1 MSFVEKIGQ
10 KLPRIVIDS
19 DFRGSTMS
27 AQIVLPFL
35 ALAIPILGIVGWV
48 VTDWLR
54 FKEKQIGAIS
64 ADTAEKAAQY
74 AAKTERLEQRVA
86 VLERILT
93 DRSTVLADEI
103 DRLRD
108 APVN

>member
-1 MSFVEKIGQ
+1 MVNWF
-10 KLPRIVIDS
+10 
-19 DFRGSTMS
+19 
-27 AQIVLPFL
+27 PFMIL
-35 ALAIPILGIVGWV
+35 SIPILAIAAWV
-48 VTDWLR
+48 ATDWLR
-54 FKEKQIGAIS
+54 LKEKQIGAMS

-86 VLERILT
+86 VLQRILT

-108 APVN
+108 QPVN

>member
-1 MSFVEKIGQ
+1 MDNIFAFIFLSIPIIAILGGVAK
-10 KLPRIVIDS
+10 KW
-19 DFRGSTMS
+19 
-27 AQIVLPFL
+27 L
-35 ALAIPILGIVGWV
+35 AL
-48 VTDWLR
+48 
-54 FKEKQIGAIS
+54 KEKQIGAMS

-108 APVN
+108 QPIN

>member
-1 MSFVEKIGQ
+1 MDAGNIFPFV
-10 KLPRIVIDS
+10 
-19 DFRGSTMS
+19 
-27 AQIVLPFL
+27 VLS
-35 ALAIPILGIVGWV
+35 IPILAILAG
-48 VTDWLR
+48 VTSKWLKL
-54 FKEKQIGAIS
+54 KEKQIGAMS

-108 APVN
+108 QPIN

>member
-1 MSFVEKIGQ
+1 MNWF
-10 KLPRIVIDS
+10 
-19 DFRGSTMS
+19 
-27 AQIVLPFL
+27 PFL
-35 ALAIPILGIVGWV
+35 VLSIPILGILAWV
-48 VTDWLR
+48 ATDWMRLQ
-54 FKEKQIGAIS
+54 EKKIAAMS

-74 AAKTERLEQRVA
+74 AAKTERLDARVA

-108 APVN
+108 RPIN

>member
-1 MSFVEKIGQ
+1 MNVAF
-10 KLPRIVIDS
+10 
-19 DFRGSTMS
+19 
-27 AQIVLPFL
+27 AFL
-35 ALAIPILGIVGWV
+35 ALSIPILAILAWV
-48 VTDWLR
+48 VTDWMR
-54 FKEKQIGAIS
+54 FKETQLGAIS

-74 AAKTERLEQRVA
+74 VAKTERLEQRVA

-108 APVN
+108 APIN

>member
-1 MSFVEKIGQ
+1 MDAANIFPFV
-10 KLPRIVIDS
+10 
-19 DFRGSTMS
+19 
-27 AQIVLPFL
+27 VLS
-35 ALAIPILGIVGWV
+35 IPILAILAG
-48 VTDWLR
+48 VTSKWLKL
-54 FKEKQIGAIS
+54 KEKQIGVMS
-64 ADTAEKAAQY
+64 ADTAEKAAQN

-108 APVN
+108 QPIN

>member
-1 MSFVEKIGQ
+1 MTNIFA
-10 KLPRIVIDS
+10 
-19 DFRGSTMS
+19 FT
-27 AQIVLPFL
+27 VLS
-35 ALAIPILGIVGWV
+35 IPILGILAWV
-48 VTDWLR
+48 VTDWFRL
-54 FKEKQIGAIS
+54 KERQIQAIS
-64 ADTAEKAAQY
+64 TEAAEKAAQY

-108 APVN
+108 RPLN